1 MSFGDRSMFG
11 NIGKWQF
18 VFWVAPGVIGAI
30 ANARMSRKYKNGL
43 AAKNLI

>member
-18 VFWVAPGVIGAI
+18 FLVAPGVIGAI

-43 AAKNLI
+43 AAKS